1 MTKPYYIRPIRPTE
15 IDKVAEMI
23 STGYYDD
30 IFFIWSVDND
40 DQRHKIVTD
49 YYKIYLSA
57 KGAVAHV
64 AETPDGELI
73 GAAVWLPHDVDAGIY
88 DEIDKVA
95 GEYAPQFRA
104 VADKS
109 HDSEP
114 PVGAFYQLV
123 GFVVPKELQGM
134 GLGGALLKYHL
145 DILDEKGIPTY
156 LEASTPYFGR
166 GVYGRFGYQQVGELM
181 VFTKKAVLYPLWR
194 SAGDVAAAIILST
207 AARLRDTGG
216 GIPYNPCANPKHK
229 HGDEHKTRLLQSAIL
244 FGGHKWLVLE
254 TRGDM
259 SLLLSEN
266 VIELREYHDTFENV
280 SWAETDIRRYLN
292 TVFYNT
298 FSPHEQAQII
308 ETRLCNHNNP
318 WFDVNSGADT
328 IDKIFLLSLHEVISY
343 FGNGQP
349 PSPTGKYFIDDN
361 FNTARKAVFA
371 DNLPCRWMLR
381 TPGNLPYL
389 VTTITNEG
397 KIAITG
403 DFVNRQS
410 TDNFILGI
418 RPALWVNIATQ
429 NLH

>member
-1 MTKPYYIRPIRPTE
+1 MTKPTYSIRPIRPAE

-30 IFFIWSVDND
+30 IFFIWSVDD
-40 DQRHKIVTD
+40 DNHRHKIVTD
-49 YYKIYLSA
+49 YYKIYISA
-57 KGAVAHV
+57 EGAVAHV
-64 AETPDGELI
+64 AETPGGELI

-156 LEASTPYFGR
+156 LEASTPYFGG

-181 VFTKKAVLYPLWR
+181 VFTDKAVLYPLWR
-194 SAGDVAAAIILST
+194 SAKDVAATLASCVNEEPIAPART
-207 AARLRDTGG
+207 ACDNPQNT
-216 GIPYNPCANPKHK
+216 IP
-229 HGDEHKTRLLQSAIL
+229 
-244 FGGHKWLVLE
+244 FGGHNWLVLE
-254 TRGDM
+254 TRGGM
-259 SLLLSEN
+259 ALLLSEKI
-266 VIELREYHDTFENV
+266 IELRKYHNTFE
-280 SWAETDIRRYLN
+280 STTWANSNIRRYLN

-298 FSPHEQAQII
+298 FSPCEQAQII
-308 ETRLCNHNNP
+308 ETQLTGQSNP
-318 WFDVNSGADT
+318 WFDVDGGAYT
-328 IDKIFLLSLHEVISY
+328 TDKIFLLSIHEVLNY

-349 PSPTGKYFIDDN
+349 PTPTGKYFIDDSA
-361 FNTARKAVFA
+361 NTTRKAVFA
-371 DNLPCRWMLR
+371 DNSPCRWMLR

-389 VTTITNEG
+389 VSTVTNEG